1 MRDRAFRTVFLGKLT
16 YLIALWALSLVVVIL
31 TYRATGSAAWVGSVT
46 VAQLG
51 PQLLLA
57 PLSGR
62 MSDQYG
68 PLRLIVIG
76 GLVSGLSAIGL
87 AAWVGVYGLGS
98 GVLGAVPLLIASL
111 SFGCGVAVW
120 TPAVHAI
127 VPELVSSAELSSAVA
142 LNFVPTAVARTIGPA
157 GGAALAVSIG
167 PVATLAAVGVGY
179 VVAALAI
186 FLIRS
191 GQRMGSASRGD
202 MRIRHAVRYVRTN
215 RLLMASLVG
224 TAAIGAAAEPAMTLA
239 PVIASS
245 VGHAASGAGWVSSA
259 FGVGGLVGIF
269 AHRWIRTFLSP
280 LAEGCV
286 ALISLGVSMAV
297 VAMVGALPVV
307 AGSLSVG
314 GASMVV
320 GITGFSTVIQ
330 GTCQPTMVGRVM
342 SLWVIA
348 FVAIRPAAGM
358 SLGLMSDAWGS
369 KLALLA
375 TSVAACLAAAGAWLF
390 TRPVRSTRHDGDA
403 AQASDGLP
411 G

>member
-1 MRDRAFRTVFLGKLT
+1 
-16 YLIALWALSLVVVIL
+16 
-31 TYRATGSAAWVGSVT
+31 
-46 VAQLG
+46 
-51 PQLLLA
+51 
-57 PLSGR
+57 

-191 GQRMGSASRGD
+191 GQRMALGSSRT
-202 MRIRHAVRYVRTN
+202 RVAVGVR
-215 RLLMASLVG
+215 RQHRGHGVDVRALAG
-224 TAAIGAAAEPAMTLA
+224 TT
-239 PVIASS
+239 
-245 VGHAASGAGWVSSA
+245 
-259 FGVGGLVGIF
+259 
-269 AHRWIRTFLSP
+269 
-280 LAEGCV
+280 
-286 ALISLGVSMAV
+286 
-297 VAMVGALPVV
+297 
-307 AGSLSVG
+307 
-314 GASMVV
+314 
-320 GITGFSTVIQ
+320 
-330 GTCQPTMVGRVM
+330 VGRVFGGQGGA
-342 SLWVIA
+342 VD
-348 FVAIRPAAGM
+348 AGQ
-358 SLGLMSDAWGS
+358 ANGS
-369 KLALLA
+369 
-375 TSVAACLAAAGAWLF
+375 
-390 TRPVRSTRHDGDA
+390 
-403 AQASDGLP
+403 
-411 G
+411 